1 LSSPSKNDIEAQ
13 NDLHVLEEYKRQ
25 LQKWE
30 LFKYSAHAALE
41 AFPSAPNWQRPFHWF
56 VKKQPKSG

>member
-1 LSSPSKNDIEAQ
+1 M
-13 NDLHVLEEYKRQ
+13 EEYKRQ